1 MISGFSPNTNNPDSN
16 WGICLQCAVF
26 DRARSKI
33 IPAIPRSSF
42 CSQCFIQYCYDPN
55 NPPNK
60 SQLPNRQLVFVD
72 PDPQGI
78 SKIQAFFANNKFK
91 LIGGLIGLLGFIG
104 LSLIVM

>member
-1 MISGFSPNTNNPDSN
+1 MISGFIPYTNNPDPN

-33 IPAIPRSSF
+33 TPIISRSSF
-42 CSQCFIQYCYDPN
+42 CSQCFTQYCYDPQ

-60 SQLPNRQLVFVD
+60 SQLPNRQLVFQD

-78 SKIQAFFANNKFK
+78 SKIQSFFANNKFK
-91 LIGGLIGLLGFIG
+91 LIGGLIGLLAFIG
-104 LSLIVM
+104 LLLTIM